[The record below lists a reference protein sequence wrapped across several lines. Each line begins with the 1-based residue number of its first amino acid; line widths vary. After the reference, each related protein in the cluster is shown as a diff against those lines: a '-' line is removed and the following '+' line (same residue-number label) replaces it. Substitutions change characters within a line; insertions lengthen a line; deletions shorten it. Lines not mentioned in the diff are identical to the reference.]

1 MIQFSI
7 PSMSCGHCVKAV
19 TQAVQ
24 DVDPQAKV
32 DVNLDTKL
40 VQVDSTAERQ
50 KIVESL
56 ADAGY
61 APTP

>member
-24 DVDPQAKV
+24 EVDPRAKV

-50 KIVESL
+50 KI
-56 ADAGY
+56 ADALSEAGY
-61 APTP
+61 QPA